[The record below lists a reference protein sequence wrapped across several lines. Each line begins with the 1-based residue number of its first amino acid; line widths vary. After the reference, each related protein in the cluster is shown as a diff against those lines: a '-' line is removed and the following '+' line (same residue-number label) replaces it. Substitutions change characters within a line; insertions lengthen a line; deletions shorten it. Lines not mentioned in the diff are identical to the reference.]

1 LKRPRTPRTAIAT
14 AAALAQ
20 STWVDSAG
28 RSRFPPLGAHLRRD
42 VRMAPS
48 DADCDDGGP
57 GSEFQQADRPYGS
70 DCTDC
75 GPRMPRSPGR
85 RPAPALHCARA
96 RCRRLPDQDAR
107 VSYYSL

>member
-1 LKRPRTPRTAIAT
+1 
-14 AAALAQ
+14 
-20 STWVDSAG
+20 
-28 RSRFPPLGAHLRRD
+28 
-42 VRMAPS
+42 MAPS

-85 RPAPALHCARA
+85 RPAPALAFRAR

-107 VSYYSL
+107 GLVIIRYKLLFRVAPYMNEHE